1 MPGLIDWEGRSLKT
15 PWQAHLGDAC
25 LTVPRRCAVSF
36 RGTIVEH
43 RWIVLEEPWL
53 DEELL
58 LLAILAGLTW
68 QALR

>member
-1 MPGLIDWEGRSLKT
+1 MSI
-15 PWQAHLGDAC
+15 
-25 LTVPRRCAVSF
+25 
-36 RGTIVEH
+36 RGTMAEH

-58 LLAILAGLTW
+58 LLTILAGLAL